1 MGAGWEPTTP
11 GVLVLPSGRT
21 LRGCPLADVGGAG
34 RPDFGLHLAAEAPP
48 PPGWPSRWIR
58 WRDFRTPSDP
68 EDARE
73 ALIDTWR
80 RSSDQ
85 RVEVACRGGRGRTGT
100 ALACLAVID
109 GMPTHEAVAF
119 VRRSYH
125 PAAVETPWQRRFVQR
140 FGRP

>member
-1 MGAGWEPTTP
+1 MTP
-11 GVLVLPSGRT
+11 GLLVLPSGHPRSV
-21 LRGCPLADVGGAG
+21 RPLVDVGGAG

-48 PPGWPSRWIR
+48 PPSWPSRWIR

-73 ALIDTWR
+73 ALVDAWR
-80 RSSDQ
+80 RSSEQ

-109 GMPTHEAVAF
+109 GVPAHAAVAF

-125 PAAVETPWQRRFVQR
+125 PAAVETPWQRRVVQQ

>member
-1 MGAGWEPTTP
+1 MGSTG
-11 GVLVLPSGRT
+11 L
-21 LRGCPLADVGGAG
+21 
-34 RPDFGLHLAAEAPP
+34 PDFGLYLASDAPP

-73 ALIDTWR
+73 ALVDTWR
-80 RSSDQ
+80 RSSEQ

-109 GMPTHEAVAF
+109 GVPAHEAVAF

-125 PAAVETPWQRRFVQR
+125 PAAVETPWQKRFVQR